1 MHIKYNQSFIDG
13 KFQSLGKLSF
23 EVLNPANEEI
33 LSKVNDGGVLVT
45 KKAIKSSEIAFKSW
59 SKLTAKSR
67 SLYLENLNKLILDNK
82 NELAKLITL
91 ECGKPINESIGEVLY
106 GASFIKWFA
115 EEGKR
120 TYGEVIPTTHENKRM
135 IVIKQPVGV
144 VSAITPW
151 NFPLAMITRKI
162 APALA
167 AGCSV
172 IVMPSYETPL
182 TALYLANLTSK
193 AGFPKG
199 VINFIVGKDVSSMG
213 KILCSSKIVKKISF
227 TGSTRVGKIL
237 SKQSSSTLKKLS
249 LELGGNAPVIV
260 FDDADIDKAVDGT
273 ISSKFRNSGQTC
285 VCVNRIFVHKKIHDK
300 FVSKL
305 IKKVKKLKIGNGLQ
319 KDTSIGPMINGSA
332 IKKNID
338 LLNDSISKGGSVLT
352 GGKIIKNNFFEPTVI
367 VNANMKMHF
376 FKEEI
381 FGPIAPIYKFENDK
395 EVIEMANNT
404 DYGLAAYFFS
414 ENISRCWK
422 TAEKLEY
429 GMIGIN
435 EGLIS
440 TEVAPFGGMKYSGYG
455 REGSKYGILN
465 YLEIKYLCFGLW
477 KKTTF

>member
-213 KILCSSKIVKKISF
+213 KILCNSKIVKKISF

-305 IKKVKKLKIGNGLQ
+305 IEKVKKLKIGNGLQ

-381 FGPIAPIYKFENDK
+381 FGPISPIYKFENDK

-465 YLEIKYLCFGLW
+465 YLEIKYLCFGL
-477 KKTTF
+477 

>member
-1 MHIKYNQSFIDG
+1 MHIKYNESFIDG

-33 LSKVNDGGVLVT
+33 LSKVNDGGVLIT

-213 KILCSSKIVKKISF
+213 KILCNSKIVKKISF

-249 LELGGNAPVIV
+249 LELGGNAPIIV

-305 IKKVKKLKIGNGLQ
+305 IEKVKKLKIGNGLQ
-319 KDTSIGPMINGSA
+319 KDTSIGPMINRSA

-414 ENISRCWK
+414 ENIRRCWK

-465 YLEIKYLCFGLW
+465 YLEIKYLCFGL
-477 KKTTF
+477 

>member
-1 MHIKYNQSFIDG
+1 MHIKYNESFIDG

-82 NELAKLITL
+82 NELAELITL

-213 KILCSSKIVKKISF
+213 KILCNSKIVKKISF

-305 IKKVKKLKIGNGLQ
+305 IEKVKKLKIGNGLQ

-465 YLEIKYLCFGLW
+465 YLEIKYLCFGL
-477 KKTTF
+477 

>member
-1 MHIKYNQSFIDG
+1 MHIKYNESFIDG

-23 EVLNPANEEI
+23 EVLNPVNEEI
-33 LSKVNDGGVLVT
+33 LSKVNDGGVLIT

-82 NELAKLITL
+82 NELAELITL

-213 KILCSSKIVKKISF
+213 KILCNSKIVKKISF

-260 FDDADIDKAVDGT
+260 FDDADIDKAVNGT

-305 IKKVKKLKIGNGLQ
+305 IEKVKKLKIGNGLQ

-465 YLEIKYLCFGLW
+465 YLEIKYLCFGL
-477 KKTTF
+477 

>member
-1 MHIKYNQSFIDG
+1 MHIKYNKSFIDG

-213 KILCSSKIVKKISF
+213 KILCNSKIVKKISF

-305 IKKVKKLKIGNGLQ
+305 IEKVKKLKIGNGLQ

-352 GGKIIKNNFFEPTVI
+352 GGKIINNNFFEPTVI
-367 VNANMKMHF
+367 VNANMNMHF

-465 YLEIKYLCFGLW
+465 YLEIKYLCFGL
-477 KKTTF
+477 

>member
-1 MHIKYNQSFIDG
+1 MHIKYNESFIDG

-33 LSKVNDGGVLVT
+33 LSKVNDGGVLIT

-213 KILCSSKIVKKISF
+213 KILCNSKIVKKISF

-305 IKKVKKLKIGNGLQ
+305 IEKVKKLKIGNGLQ
-319 KDTSIGPMINGSA
+319 KDTSIKFMINRSA

-352 GGKIIKNNFFEPTVI
+352 GGKNNQEQF
-367 VNANMKMHF
+367 
-376 FKEEI
+376 
-381 FGPIAPIYKFENDK
+381 
-395 EVIEMANNT
+395 
-404 DYGLAAYFFS
+404 L
-414 ENISRCWK
+414 
-422 TAEKLEY
+422 
-429 GMIGIN
+429 
-435 EGLIS
+435 
-440 TEVAPFGGMKYSGYG
+440 
-455 REGSKYGILN
+455 
-465 YLEIKYLCFGLW
+465 
-477 KKTTF
+477 

>member
-1 MHIKYNQSFIDG
+1 MHIKYNKSFIDG

-213 KILCSSKIVKKISF
+213 KILCNSKIVKKISF

-381 FGPIAPIYKFENDK
+381 FGPISPIYKFENDK

-465 YLEIKYLCFGLW
+465 YLEIKYLCFGL
-477 KKTTF
+477 

>member
-1 MHIKYNQSFIDG
+1 MNIKYNESFIDG
-13 KFQSLGKLSF
+13 KFESSGKLFF
-23 EVLNPANEEI
+23 EVLNPANEKI
-33 LSKVNDGGVLVT
+33 LSKVNDGGALIT

-260 FDDADIDKAVDGT
+260 FDDADIDKAVNGT

-367 VNANMKMHF
+367 VNANMKMDF

-381 FGPIAPIYKFENDK
+381 FGPIAPIYKFENDE

-465 YLEIKYLCFGLW
+465 YLEIKYLCFGL
-477 KKTTF
+477 